1 MIFLLTNTRTPQTRC
16 VSKTKFYLI
25 LAAFSFRLVHVS
37 LRGLFVLSYYVIT
50 LLFLSVTLFHPGGGD
65 IVDSGG
71 GEKELE

>member
-1 MIFLLTNTRTPQTRC
+1 MCLKDQ
-16 VSKTKFYLI
+16 I
-25 LAAFSFRLVHVS
+25 LSYFSGFFFRLVHVS